1 VAAEH
6 GAVPAAGPVEAFSDR
21 IADQPQ
27 AQAGCGDPDV
37 VQGVHD
43 LRLPCVLWLEQL
55 QSLTRAI
62 GMANDFLRVDL
73 RHLVALEAVARER
86 SFARAAKQ
94 LGYTQSAVSQ
104 QIASL
109 ERATGVR
116 LLERPRGRRVVEPT
130 EAGLLLLRH
139 ADRIVASLRA
149 AEADLAALAAGT
161 GSLAVGSFQSVG
173 MSILPELL
181 SRYRA
186 DWPDVEVT
194 LLESVSGTELLRG
207 VEVGELDVSF
217 GVLPLDEDGPFE
229 TAELMS
235 DPYVLLVQTGSPLAG
250 REKPPTRQ
258 DIAQLPLIG
267 FRHPS
272 GHGVEAHLRARGID
286 ARFVFRSDES
296 ATVQGLVASGFAA
309 AIVPRLTV
317 NLEDTRVRALELG
330 GLIPARTIVLVFHR
344 DRYRSQA
351 GVAFQ
356 ELARKV
362 CAELADV

>member
-1 VAAEH
+1 MEPDNWLGVELRHFAALQALASEGSFGRAAE
-6 GAVPAAGPVEAFSDR
+6 R
-21 IADQPQ
+21 
-27 AQAGCGDPDV
+27 
-37 VQGVHD
+37 
-43 LRLPCVLWLEQL
+43 
-55 QSLTRAI
+55 
-62 GMANDFLRVDL
+62 
-73 RHLVALEAVARER
+73 
-86 SFARAAKQ
+86 

-104 QIASL
+104 QIAAL
-109 ERATGVR
+109 ERASGVR

-139 ADRIVASLRA
+139 AERIVASLRA

-186 DWPDVEVT
+186 AWPDVEVT
-194 LLESVSGTELLRG
+194 LLESVSAAELLRG
-207 VEVGELDVSF
+207 VEAGELDLSF
-217 GVLPLDEDGPFE
+217 AVLPLEEEGPFE
-229 TAELMS
+229 IVELMT
-235 DPYVLLVQTGSPLAG
+235 DPYVLLLQAGSPLAE
-250 REKPPTRQ
+250 REKAPTRH
-258 DIAQLPLIG
+258 DIGQLSLIG

-317 NLEDTRVRALELG
+317 NLEDTRVRAVDLG
-330 GLIPARTIVLVFHR
+330 GLLPPRTIVLVFHR
-344 DRYRSQA
+344 DRYRSPA
-351 GVAFQ
+351 AEAFQ
-356 ELARKV
+356 ALAAEV
-362 CAELADV
+362 CAELAL

>member
-1 VAAEH
+1 
-6 GAVPAAGPVEAFSDR
+6 
-21 IADQPQ
+21 
-27 AQAGCGDPDV
+27 
-37 VQGVHD
+37 
-43 LRLPCVLWLEQL
+43 
-55 QSLTRAI
+55 
-62 GMANDFLRVDL
+62 MANDFLSVDL

-86 SFARAAKQ
+86 SFARAAVQ

-104 QIASL
+104 QIAAL

-139 ADRIVASLRA
+139 AERIVASLRA

-186 DWPDVEVT
+186 SWPDVEVT
-194 LLESVSGTELLRG
+194 LHESVSAAELLRG
-207 VEVGELDVSF
+207 VEVGELDLSF
-217 GVLPLDEDGPFE
+217 AVLPLEQEGPFQIV
-229 TAELMS
+229 ELMT
-235 DPYVLLVQTGSPLAG
+235 DPFVLLVPRDSPLAV

-309 AIVPRLTV
+309 AVVPRLTV
-317 NLEDTRVRALELG
+317 NLDDARVRALDLG
-330 GLIPARTIVLVFHR
+330 GLIPPRAIVLVFHR
-344 DRYRSQA
+344 DRYRSDA
-351 GVAFQ
+351 AEAFQ
-356 ELARKV
+356 NEAAEV
-362 CAELADV
+362 CAALAAAGG